1 MFVTSSLKVW
11 GPFLC
16 CGNSTKA
23 VPNKKNSQLLYVKSL
38 WKAAVSDFR
47 DVIET
52 QVQRFQGNVG
62 LQLTGFNA
70 ADPVVM
76 PETVRRRK
84 RDYLVLLEKQKEYPR
99 LQQAP
104 RLAPSLYIQSY
115 GDFSTA
121 VWGETHSRET
131 FPNPLAAPLAR
142 DQLTGICRLPDTFF
156 LLQNHWL
163 HSSVFLPLIWA
174 CSPTSLHFQTGFV
187 TCKDYRGCFWIPKT
201 RSADQ
206 WFNQPATASPRE
218 WEFQRK
224 KQISK

>member
-1 MFVTSSLKVW
+1 METQQKQFPTR
-11 GPFLC
+11 
-16 CGNSTKA
+16 
-23 VPNKKNSQLLYVKSL
+23 KNSQLLYVKSL

-104 RLAPSLYIQSY
+104 RLAPSLYTQSY

-121 VWGETHSRET
+121 EKKPIPERHSLIPLLLLWLET
-131 FPNPLAAPLAR
+131 
-142 DQLTGICRLPDTFF
+142 
-156 LLQNHWL
+156 
-163 HSSVFLPLIWA
+163 SSQVSA
-174 CSPTSLHFQTGFV
+174 GFQTLFSF
-187 TCKDYRGCFWIPKT
+187 YRTIDSTHQF
-201 RSADQ
+201 
-206 WFNQPATASPRE
+206 F
-218 WEFQRK
+218 FH
-224 KQISK
+224 

>member
-1 MFVTSSLKVW
+1 MLPSNSPLHLKSWQITPYFLCSWLLFLKVW

-16 CGNSTKA
+16 CGNSRKA

-62 LQLTGFNA
+62 LQLTAFNA

-84 RDYLVLLEKQKEYPR
+84 RGCLVLSEKQKYPR

-104 RLAPSLYIQSY
+104 RLALSLYTQSCGDFWTAEEKSLPERHSLIPSL
-115 GDFSTA
+115 
-121 VWGETHSRET
+121 
-131 FPNPLAAPLAR
+131 PLWLEPAHR
-142 DQLTGICRLPDTFF
+142 Y
-156 LLQNHWL
+156 LQPSWH
-163 HSSVFLPLIWA
+163 FLPSTELLTPLI
-174 CSPTSLHFQTGFV
+174 SFFFH
-187 TCKDYRGCFWIPKT
+187 
-201 RSADQ
+201 
-206 WFNQPATASPRE
+206 
-218 WEFQRK
+218 
-224 KQISK
+224 

>member
-104 RLAPSLYIQSY
+104 RLAPSLYAQSY

-131 FPNPLAAPLAR
+131 FPNPFAAPLAR

-187 TCKDYRGCFWIPKT
+187 TCKDYRAVFE
-201 RSADQ
+201 S
-206 WFNQPATASPRE
+206 
-218 WEFQRK
+218 QRQGV
-224 KQISK
+224 QISGLTNPPRLHPENGSFRERNK